1 MVTAGR
7 RKPRF
12 AGAFFGRP
20 HIQLQCTRAATA
32 RFVQF
37 CTFGCRTWCYAGRM
51 SQEKLVLFAILLGF
65 ALIAMAAL
73 VLVIFLP

>member
-1 MVTAGR
+1 
-7 RKPRF
+7 
-12 AGAFFGRP
+12 
-20 HIQLQCTRAATA
+20 
-32 RFVQF
+32 
-37 CTFGCRTWCYAGRM
+37 M